1 MPLAVTASATR
12 RPVLLVAAVLALLLT
27 GCADDDG
34 DEGATSADTAA
45 VSTTST
51 TAASTT
57 TAPEPAR
64 AFVTAPTVQPI
75 VTPTTDD
82 DTDGV
87 VPLDELVVGDCV
99 DLPGLGLPEAVE
111 VTTATR
117 VPCDEPHGVEVFAV
131 ASLNDD
137 PAAGYPGDDVVVSA
151 ADDLC
156 LAAFPAYVG
165 TAYVD
170 SSLEIVHLRPDAAV
184 WGRGDR
190 IVRCAVHDRALEPLV
205 GSVAGSAR

>member
-1 MPLAVTASATR
+1 MPPAVTAATR
-12 RPVLLVAAVLALLLT
+12 RPVLLVAAALALLLM

-34 DEGATSADTAA
+34 GEGASSPDTAA
-45 VSTTST
+45 ASTTST
-51 TAASTT
+51 TAAASTT

-82 DTDGV
+82 GAEGV

-99 DLPGLGLPEAVE
+99 DLPGLGLPESVE

-156 LAAFPAYVG
+156 LAGFPAYVG
-165 TAYVD
+165 TDYVD
-170 SSLEIVHLRPDAAV
+170 STLEIVHLRPDAAV